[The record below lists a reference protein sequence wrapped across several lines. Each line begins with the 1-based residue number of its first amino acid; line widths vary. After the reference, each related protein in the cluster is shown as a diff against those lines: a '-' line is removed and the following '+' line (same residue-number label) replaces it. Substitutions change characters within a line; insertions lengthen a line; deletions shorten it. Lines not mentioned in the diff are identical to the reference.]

1 MNLQYKTTFI
11 IFRIMNKLITKPSSI
26 KEFKNYSDSLI
37 DDDFIVKSNLQVNF
51 KLFPN
56 LTKLNISKLSTSP
69 FSSYKLFL
77 EPINKY
83 YMCINSPIYLKTF
96 DTLNDFNTVQSY
108 ILNNK
113 NIIFTDIMINSII
126 LKRNNISLIHMYY
139 SDENGKTFLCL
150 PVNGFIE
157 DFPIYNP

>member
-77 EPINKY
+77 EPI
-83 YMCINSPIYLKTF
+83 C
-96 DTLNDFNTVQSY
+96 V
-108 ILNNK
+108 
-113 NIIFTDIMINSII
+113 
-126 LKRNNISLIHMYY
+126 
-139 SDENGKTFLCL
+139 
-150 PVNGFIE
+150 
-157 DFPIYNP
+157 YN